1 MKGRDTR
8 EPSHPLGD
16 ESHPNSYKLRGVI
29 ISFLHFRMLTN
40 RLPENSP
47 LSANYNLLLCSLQL
61 SQSRIDLGSSLLETE
76 NRHVRLLKY
85 GGTE

>member
-1 MKGRDTR
+1 MKGRDTSSR
-8 EPSHPLGD
+8 EPSHRLGD
-16 ESHPNSYKLRGVI
+16 ESRPNSYKLRGVI

-61 SQSRIDLGSSLLETE
+61 FGMKNGAIQYCRTVGVFCDL
-76 NRHVRLLKY
+76 H
-85 GGTE
+85 